1 VAHGSLSTSLGGL
14 RLRTPLIAASGTVA
28 SVWEWAEIADVTAY
42 GAAVAKSVSPTPWE
56 GRPAPRVASTE
67 VGMLNGVGIQN
78 PGIDEWARIME
89 SRIAGSAVP
98 IWGSAVAGDA
108 DGFALVAKG
117 MDAAGVAAVEVNL
130 SCPNLEDGEMFSF
143 NASRSREVVESVS
156 TSVAI
161 PVGAKLSPNTPDL
174 VGVAAA
180 CAEAGADFLVLTNT
194 AFGFG
199 LSSRD
204 RKPLLS
210 GGVGG
215 YSGPGIKP
223 ISLRCVYEVSRA
235 LPHLP
240 IVGCGGIVHGRD
252 VVEYLIAGASAVE
265 AGTIHFAEPRAG
277 IRIIRELRKEM
288 RRLGAGSIDELV
300 GTVEEW

>member
-1 VAHGSLSTSLGGL
+1 MAHGSLSTSLGGL
-14 RLRTPLIAASGTVA
+14 RLRTPLIAASGTVG
-28 SVWEWAEIADVTAY
+28 SVWEWAEVADVTAY

-56 GRPAPRVASTE
+56 GRPAPRVAPTE

-78 PGIDEWARIME
+78 PGIDEWTRIME
-89 SRIAGSAVP
+89 SHIADSAVP

-117 MDAAGVAAVEVNL
+117 LDAACVAAVEVNL

-156 TSVAI
+156 ASVAI
-161 PVGAKLSPNTPDL
+161 PVGAKLSPNTPDI

-180 CAEAGADFLVLTNT
+180 CADAGADFLILTNT

-199 LSSRD
+199 LTSRN

-215 YSGPGIKP
+215 YSGPGLKP

-235 LPHLP
+235 LPDLP

-288 RRLGAGSIDELV
+288 RRLGVGSVDELV
-300 GTVEEW
+300 GTLEEW